1 MMRLDPRDVSGAG
14 TWRCTMKVRTTLL
27 IAVAVLGLVGVGRL
41 DASDPLSAEPLEI
54 PLALE
59 QSIEDAV
66 SACNCFTS
74 VTPWQVSP
82 VGTAAQVFS
91 SEDVLL
97 ALVGQD
103 IQLPWVAHGEINAQA
118 LATILTPS
126 GQTGVLG
133 EIAAFADP
141 SGHGFRLGAY
151 KWSYMTAPDYCSSE
165 TLYLM
170 YFGQT
175 GVLFAFRF
183 DSSSE
188 C

>member
-1 MMRLDPRDVSGAG
+1 
-14 TWRCTMKVRTTLL
+14 MKLG
-27 IAVAVLGLVGVGRL
+27 IALTAFAVLALARP
-41 DASDPLSAEPLEI
+41 AHATPPSADPLDI

-59 QSIEDAV
+59 QSIEDAM

-74 VTPWQVSP
+74 ITPWEVTPVS
-82 VGTAAQVFS
+82 TAAQVFAS
-91 SEDVLL
+91 DDVLY
-97 ALVGQD
+97 AIVGQD
-103 IQLPWVAHGEINAQA
+103 IQLPWVAHGQINAQA
-118 LATILTPS
+118 LALRLAPS
-126 GQTGVLG
+126 GQTGLLD

-141 SGHGFRLGAY
+141 SGHGFKLGAH

-165 TLYLM
+165 TIYLM
-170 YFGQT
+170 YFEHT